1 MLWLIE
7 YVVYS
12 IIIVF
17 LLDKIYDFLKNNN
30 GVYESRIVNDSQ
42 KNMELQN
49 SNNSGKI
56 HDTHISQ
63 QKQYQ
68 NQKNNYPQYTE
79 QSQQSQQSQQSHQI
93 DMENELN
100 KLFQSDGSDIQG
112 ELTHSTT
119 LIESSNILDLPVN
132 TY

>member
-42 KNMELQN
+42 RNMELQN

-79 QSQQSQQSQQSHQI
+79 QSQQSQQSHQI

-100 KLFQSDGSDIQG
+100 KLFQTDGSDIQC
-112 ELTHSTT
+112 EATHSTT

-132 TY
+132 SY